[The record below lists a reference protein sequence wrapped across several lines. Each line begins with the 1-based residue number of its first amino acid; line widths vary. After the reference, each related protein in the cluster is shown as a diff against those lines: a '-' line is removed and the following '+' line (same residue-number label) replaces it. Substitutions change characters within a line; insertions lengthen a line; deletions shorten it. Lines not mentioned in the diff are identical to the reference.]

1 VELLDLVGA
10 LALGVGL
17 GAITGMPL
25 GVINVA
31 IVDAVIAH
39 EHRHARGLALG
50 GALADATHTLLAYAG
65 LGRLV
70 TARPQYARWLAIGAA
85 IAIIAFA
92 IASWRRRHTA
102 RRSSTAASA
111 SAPASAPTPASASA
125 SASAA
130 ASASASAP
138 TPASASASA
147 SAAASASASAP
158 TPASASASAPAS
170 APTPSSGGRTTSAT
184 TRPARATSTDSATTS
199 PARATSTDP
208 PLVRGILS
216 GIALTLP
223 NPAALA
229 AWVAVAAMTW
239 PDASIP
245 VAVSMALGV
254 GVGSAAWFSVLGRM
268 VAKVRPDHRA
278 LRFVPK
284 LALVVFV
291 GIALVGVIRAV

>member
-1 VELLDLVGA
+1 MELLDLVAA

-39 EHRHARGLALG
+39 ERRHARGLALG

-92 IASWRRRHTA
+92 IAAWRRRHLA
-102 RRSSTAASA
+102 RANGERAAESA
-111 SAPASAPTPASASA
+111 STSAPTPA
-125 SASAA
+125 
-130 ASASASAP
+130 
-138 TPASASASA
+138 
-147 SAAASASASAP
+147 
-158 TPASASASAPAS
+158 
-170 APTPSSGGRTTSAT
+170 
-184 TRPARATSTDSATTS
+184 TSTDT
-199 PARATSTDP
+199 
-208 PLVRGILS
+208 PLVRGIVS

-239 PDASIP
+239 PDASIA
-245 VAVSMALGV
+245 VAIAMALGV
-254 GVGSAAWFSVLGRM
+254 GIGSAAWFTMLGRL

-278 LRFVPK
+278 LRIVPK
-284 LALVVFV
+284 VALVVFV

>member
-1 VELLDLVGA
+1 MELLDLVGA

-31 IVDAVIAH
+31 IVDAVLAG
-39 EHRHARGLALG
+39 ERRHARGLALG

-70 TARPQYARWLAIGAA
+70 TARPQYALWLAIGAA

-111 SAPASAPTPASASA
+111 STPAST
-125 SASAA
+125 
-130 ASASASAP
+130 P

-245 VAVSMALGV
+245 IAICMAIGV

>member
-1 VELLDLVGA
+1 MELLDLVAA

-31 IVDAVIAH
+31 IVDASIAG
-39 EHRHARGLALG
+39 ERRHARGLAVG
-50 GALADATHTLLAYAG
+50 GALADAAHTLLAYAG

-92 IASWRRRHTA
+92 IAAWRRRHLA
-102 RRSSTAASA
+102 RANGEHAPSTAE
-111 SAPASAPTPASASA
+111 SAPTS
-125 SASAA
+125 
-130 ASASASAP
+130 
-138 TPASASASA
+138 
-147 SAAASASASAP
+147 
-158 TPASASASAPAS
+158 
-170 APTPSSGGRTTSAT
+170 
-184 TRPARATSTDSATTS
+184 ATSTDT
-199 PARATSTDP
+199 
-208 PLVRGILS
+208 PLARGILS

-223 NPAALA
+223 NPGALA

-239 PDASIP
+239 PDASLA
-245 VAVSMALGV
+245 VAITMALGV
-254 GVGSAAWFSVLGRM
+254 GIGSAAWFTVLGRL

-278 LRFVPK
+278 LRIVPK
-284 LALVVFV
+284 VALVLFV

>member
-111 SAPASAPTPASASA
+111 SASTPASASA

-245 VAVSMALGV
+245 IAICMAIGV